1 MAMPQLVQTTQRGRR
16 RRDSLAPL
24 DRPDMV
30 AEVLSRLSERILS
43 GGFDPDGVLPP
54 EGALAQS
61 FGVSRTVIRE
71 AMRTLRSQG
80 LVEVSQG
87 RAPRVKPADARTV
100 IASLDLLLRRG
111 AGTLLH
117 LVEARRPLEGEIAA
131 LAADRATSDHLA
143 GLEAAID
150 QLVAAGTQAQRVEA
164 DVQFHRVLAE
174 STGNPVFGLLL
185 ETLAGLLR
193 ESRRQTI
200 AQSGVEMALAGHR
213 AVLEAVRRKDA
224 ASARQ
229 AMLEHL
235 VLAERDLRA
244 ASEPEPNG
252 KEGRK

>member
-1 MAMPQLVQTTQRGRR
+1 MPQAVQTQARGRR
-16 RRDSLAPL
+16 RRTGLAPL

-30 AEVLSRLSERILS
+30 AEVLSRLSERIIA
-43 GGFDPDGVLPP
+43 GGFSPDGVLPP

-71 AMRTLRSQG
+71 AMRTLRAQG

-87 RAPRVKPADARTV
+87 RAPRVKPADTCTV
-100 IASLDLLLRRG
+100 IASLDLLLRRS

-117 LVEARRPLEGEIAA
+117 LVDARRPLESEIAA
-131 LAADRATSDHLA
+131 LAAERATSEDLT
-143 GLEAAID
+143 GLGAAID
-150 QLVAAGTQAQRVEA
+150 QLQAARSHGERVEA

-174 STGNPVFGLLL
+174 STGNPVFSLLL

-200 AQSGVEMALAGHR
+200 AQSGVEIALAGHR
-213 AVLEAVRRKDA
+213 AVLAAMRRKDA
-224 ASARQ
+224 IAARQ

-235 VLAERDLRA
+235 TLAERDLRA
-244 ASEPEPNG
+244 TVAERE
-252 KEGRK
+252 EGR